1 MILERCTQWLETERA
16 KRRTKRER
24 RRAKKAG
31 SSGHGHAEEEE
42 EDGSADE
49 RLDQLEALLR
59 QRLPAPPL
67 GRDHSRRGSRRSLMN
82 LNPTAASD
90 TEYASD
96 GDALV
101 PGCEEWLK
109 IPEEIGMDE
118 FKREVLKLTH
128 TLRCKG
134 WRRVDLERYKEVG
147 IERISGALT
156 NAVSSPKRDGGIHV
170 C

>member
-1 MILERCTQWLETERA
+1 MT
-16 KRRTKRER
+16 
-24 RRAKKAG
+24 
-31 SSGHGHAEEEE
+31 
-42 EDGSADE
+42 
-49 RLDQLEALLR
+49 
-59 QRLPAPPL
+59 
-67 GRDHSRRGSRRSLMN
+67 
-82 LNPTAASD
+82 PTATSD

-109 IPEEIGMDE
+109 IPEEIGMDG

-147 IERISGALT
+147 ISRISGALT
-156 NAVSSPKRDGGIHV
+156 NAVSCPVELLHITRR
-170 C
+170 